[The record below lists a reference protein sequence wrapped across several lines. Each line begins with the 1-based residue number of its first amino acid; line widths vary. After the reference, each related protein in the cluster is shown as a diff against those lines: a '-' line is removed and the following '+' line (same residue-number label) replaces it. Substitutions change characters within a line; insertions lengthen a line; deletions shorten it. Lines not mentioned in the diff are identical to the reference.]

1 MKPTTRF
8 WTVQALL
15 AALFLFAGVTKLVM
29 PADAL
34 AAQSHLP
41 AVFMKFI
48 GFCETL
54 GALGLIVPGITKIR
68 TELTPLAA
76 AGLVIIMIGAVIVS
90 VIQGAGAAASDC
102 AAARSLGKTTRH
114 YRRPLIASC
123 RLQPL
128 LPEKNNRPSISAAIE
143 GRRSCRGALV
153 SL

>member
-1 MKPTTRF
+1 MKPTTRL

-41 AVFMKFI
+41 AAFMKFI

-90 VIQGAGAAASDC
+90 VIQG
-102 AAARSLGKTTRH
+102 
-114 YRRPLIASC
+114 
-123 RLQPL
+123 
-128 LPEKNNRPSISAAIE
+128 
-143 GRRSCRGALV
+143 
-153 SL
+153 